1 MDGGKQV
8 LAEEGV
14 ASEALEWKFREPREW
29 KEERQAEA
37 AKVGSADEGYGWA
50 ALAIVNSLCFSHS
63 LGRVSNVISLVR
75 ILSSGHRPVV
85 RANGSLQCAATALI
99 ADEKN

>member
-37 AKVGSADEGYGWA
+37 AKVGSADEGYG
-50 ALAIVNSLCFSHS
+50 
-63 LGRVSNVISLVR
+63 
-75 ILSSGHRPVV
+75 
-85 RANGSLQCAATALI
+85 
-99 ADEKN
+99 